1 MSWVRYLSLPRACI
15 SAPCIGRHWNSMRK
29 VRTISEA
36 VGGTMVVEVGRKRGA
51 RVCITVGLE
60 HLSLF
65 RDSLKH
71 GLEDVP

>member
-1 MSWVRYLSLPRACI
+1 
-15 SAPCIGRHWNSMRK
+15 MRK

-51 RVCITVGLE
+51 RVCITVGME

-65 RDSLKH
+65 SDSLKP